1 MDTDSD
7 NDKEIST
14 HCALDFCDQRGVEF
28 LLPSQERRFF
38 DRLTYTKRRSSIER
52 RHSMSV
58 LNWVGLV
65 MLVLAF
71 LFMELFLGI
80 NTWYDMNTG
89 AVLAAVAYLLVGTTL
104 TLWPNARDKQA

>member
-1 MDTDSD
+1 
-7 NDKEIST
+7 
-14 HCALDFCDQRGVEF
+14 
-28 LLPSQERRFF
+28 
-38 DRLTYTKRRSSIER
+38 
-52 RHSMSV
+52 MSG

-89 AVLAAVAYLLVGTTL
+89 AVIAAVAYLLVGTAL
-104 TLWPNARDKQA
+104 MLWPNTRDEHA